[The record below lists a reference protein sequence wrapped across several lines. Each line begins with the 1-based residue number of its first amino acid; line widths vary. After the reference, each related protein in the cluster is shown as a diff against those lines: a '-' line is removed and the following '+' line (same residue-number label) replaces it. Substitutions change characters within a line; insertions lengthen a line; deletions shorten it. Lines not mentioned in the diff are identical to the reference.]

1 MPTITLAPALAPRVK
16 LARPVPLP
24 QGFGLSTQLQT
35 IFGLRPV
42 EKLMAGDLLLDAQ
55 GQIVEL
61 RGLRRAKVAA
71 RDLVQI
77 DPSAM
82 GLGMGTLAPARAL
95 ILGAGQQVAQ
105 RDWRSDV
112 VFGGAVLTQARAL
125 VDGLH
130 VRAAPS
136 ARVLCV
142 LEFDAPVTLRA
153 EGLLVR
159 VAASR

>member
-16 LARPVPLP
+16 PARMAPLP
-24 QGFGLSTQLQT
+24 QGFGLGTRLHT

-61 RGLRRAKVAA
+61 RGLRRTRVAA

-82 GLGMGTLAPARAL
+82 GLGMGALAPARPL

-105 RDWRSDV
+105 RDWRSEV

-125 VDGLH
+125 VDGQH
-130 VRAAPS
+130 VRAAS
-136 ARVLCV
+136 CARVLCV